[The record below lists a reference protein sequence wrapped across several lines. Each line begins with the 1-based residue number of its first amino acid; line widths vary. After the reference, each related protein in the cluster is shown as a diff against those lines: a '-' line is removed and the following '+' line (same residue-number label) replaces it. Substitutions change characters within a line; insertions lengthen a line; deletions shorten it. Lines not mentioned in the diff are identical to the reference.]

1 MLIRKRHDLPSRVL
15 TSKKTGSSN
24 CIHES
29 GNILTNQVSR
39 PISNLNS
46 NLNSSKSTGSSFSPS
61 GSSNV
66 RELDIKSRNVAG
78 DLNALQ
84 NGGSGKYK
92 MTHDVDGE
100 EKEINDDDN
109 NDNNNDG
116 HNDNNNKNHDI
127 SFIQNNIRS
136 QILFEVKELK
146 DANHNKIKKKNIPV
160 VQSVPSDSSDS
171 SDGEM

>member
-15 TSKKTGSSN
+15 TSKRTGSSN

-29 GNILTNQVSR
+29 GNILTNQVSC

-46 NLNSSKSTGSSFSPS
+46 NLNSNSNSNVSTSSSLSSS

-66 RELDIKSRNVAG
+66 RELDIKSRNVAV
-78 DLNALQ
+78 DIIALQ

-100 EKEINDDDN
+100 EKKIADNDNDDN
-109 NDNNNDG
+109 NNYY
-116 HNDNNNKNHDI
+116 NDNNNKNHDI

-136 QILFEVKELK
+136 PEVKELN
-146 DANHNKIKKKNIPV
+146 DANHNKIKKKNIPS